1 MSKLSSDR
9 RSLRTKKLIKEAFS
23 ELLEEKSLNNISII
37 DLTARAD
44 INRGTFYLHYKD
56 KYDLLERIENE
67 IIEALHEQT
76 KNASYLDLLNT
87 NFINTPAPF
96 MINIFEYFKENS
108 TFIKT
113 ILGPKGD
120 PLFHNKLKKL
130 IETNLFTKIIK
141 SINQNSIL
149 IPEKYFLNYVIS
161 AHIGVIQHWLESGMK
176 ESPEEMALILSKMFY
191 LGPFKVTGINI
202 NSSKELN
209 GKI

>member
-76 KNASYLDLLNT
+76 KNVSYLDLLNA
-87 NFINTPAPF
+87 NFINMPAPF
-96 MINIFEYFKENS
+96 MINIFKYFKENS

-130 IETNLFTKIIK
+130 IEANLFMKIIK
-141 SINQNSIL
+141 SINQDTIL

-202 NSSKELN
+202 NSAKELN